1 LIKGKEETEMKVIKR
16 MKSAIV
22 VLTAI
27 LFLISCVGANPNRY
41 NTQRG
46 AAIGAGVGALAGQL
60 IGRNTKGTLIGAGVG
75 TLLGAIVG
83 NAVDQERQA
92 VAVEAAAMDKRIVYY
107 DNKDRAIEAI
117 PGPEDQHT
125 KCRKV
130 TMREWDRGNL
140 VSEKV
145 EEVCEGEKVSRYY

>member
-1 LIKGKEETEMKVIKR
+1 MKEMKRIR
-16 MKSAIV
+16 YAV
-22 VLTAI
+22 VALAAI
-27 LFLISCVGANPNRY
+27 LFLISCGNPNRY

-46 AAIGAGVGALAGQL
+46 AAIGAGFGALAGQM
-60 IGRNTKGTLIGAGVG
+60 IGRNTRGTLIGAGVG
-75 TLLGAIVG
+75 TLLVAIVG
-83 NAVDQERQA
+83 NAVDQEHQA
-92 VAVEAAAMDKRIVYY
+92 AVEAAAMDKRIVYY
-107 DNKDRAIEAI
+107 DNKDRAVEAI

-130 TMREWDRGNL
+130 TMREWDKGNL

>member
-1 LIKGKEETEMKVIKR
+1 MKEMKRIR
-16 MKSAIV
+16 YAV
-22 VLTAI
+22 VALAAI
-27 LFLISCVGANPNRY
+27 LFLISCGNPNRY

-46 AAIGAGVGALAGQL
+46 AAIGAGFGALAGQM
-60 IGRNTKGTLIGAGVG
+60 IGRNTRGTLIGAGVG
-75 TLLGAIVG
+75 TLLVAIVG

-92 VAVEAAAMDKRIVYY
+92 AVEAAVMDKRIVYY
-107 DNKDRAIEAI
+107 DNKDRAVEAI

-130 TMREWDRGNL
+130 TMREWDKGNL

>member
-1 LIKGKEETEMKVIKR
+1 MEETEMKEMKR
-16 MKSAIV
+16 IRYAV
-22 VLTAI
+22 VALAAI
-27 LFLISCVGANPNRY
+27 LFLISCGNPNRY

-46 AAIGAGVGALAGQL
+46 AAIGAGFGALAGQM

-92 VAVEAAAMDKRIVYY
+92 AVEAAAMDKRIVYY
-107 DNKDRAIEAI
+107 DNKDRAVEAI

-130 TMREWDRGNL
+130 TMREWDKGNL

>member
-1 LIKGKEETEMKVIKR
+1 MKEIKR
-16 MKSAIV
+16 ARSVVVIILAI
-22 VLTAI
+22 A
-27 LFLISCVGANPNRY
+27 FLVSCAGNPNRY

-46 AAIGAGVGALAGQL
+46 AAIGSGVGALAGQM

-92 VAVEAAAMDKRIVYY
+92 AVEAAAMDKRIVYY
-107 DNKDRAIEAI
+107 DNRDRAIEAI

-145 EEVCEGEKVSRYY
+145 EEVCEGEKVTKYY

>member
-1 LIKGKEETEMKVIKR
+1 MKEMKRIR
-16 MKSAIV
+16 YAIV
-22 VLTAI
+22 ALAAI
-27 LFLISCVGANPNRY
+27 LFLISCGNPNRY

-46 AAIGAGVGALAGQL
+46 AAIGAGFGALAGQM
-60 IGRNTKGTLIGAGVG
+60 IGKNTKGTLIGAGVG

-92 VAVEAAAMDKRIVYY
+92 AVEAAAMDKRIVYY
-107 DNKDRAIEAI
+107 DNKDRAVEAI

-130 TMREWDRGNL
+130 TMREWDKGNL

-145 EEVCEGEKVSRYY
+145 EEVCEGEKVSKYY

>member
-1 LIKGKEETEMKVIKR
+1 MKEMKRIR
-16 MKSAIV
+16 YAV
-22 VLTAI
+22 VALAAM
-27 LFLISCVGANPNRY
+27 LFLISCGNPNRY

-46 AAIGAGVGALAGQL
+46 AAIGAGFGALAGQM
-60 IGRNTKGTLIGAGVG
+60 IGRNTRGTLIGAGVG

-83 NAVDQERQA
+83 NAVDQEHQA
-92 VAVEAAAMDKRIVYY
+92 AVEAAAMDKRIVYY
-107 DNKDRAIEAI
+107 DNKDRAVEAI

>member
-1 LIKGKEETEMKVIKR
+1 MPIAEKEETEMKEIKR
-16 MKSAIV
+16 AKLAVVILIAI
-22 VLTAI
+22 T
-27 LFLISCVGANPNRY
+27 FLVSCMGNPNRY

-46 AAIGAGVGALAGQL
+46 AAIGAGVGALAGQM
-60 IGRNTKGTLIGAGVG
+60 IGRNTKSTLIGAGVG

-92 VAVEAAAMDKRIVYY
+92 AVEAAAMDKRIVYY
-107 DNKDRAIEAI
+107 DNRDRAIEAI

-145 EEVCEGEKVSRYY
+145 EEVCEGEKVTKYY

>member
-1 LIKGKEETEMKVIKR
+1 MEETDMKEIKEIR
-16 MKSAIV
+16 YAV
-22 VLTAI
+22 VALAAI
-27 LFLISCVGANPNRY
+27 LFLISCGNPNRY

-46 AAIGAGVGALAGQL
+46 AAIGAGFGALAGQM
-60 IGRNTKGTLIGAGVG
+60 IGRNTRGTLIGAGVG

-83 NAVDQERQA
+83 NAVDQEHQA
-92 VAVEAAAMDKRIVYY
+92 AVEAAAMDKRIVYY
-107 DNKDRAIEAI
+107 DNKDRAVEAI

-130 TMREWDRGNL
+130 TMREWDKGNL

>member
-1 LIKGKEETEMKVIKR
+1 MAEMEEIEMKEMKR
-16 MKSAIV
+16 IRYAV
-22 VLTAI
+22 VALAAI
-27 LFLISCVGANPNRY
+27 LFLISCGNPNRY

-46 AAIGAGVGALAGQL
+46 AAIGAGFGALAGQM
-60 IGRNTKGTLIGAGVG
+60 IGRNTRGTLIGAGVG

-83 NAVDQERQA
+83 NAVDQEHQA
-92 VAVEAAAMDKRIVYY
+92 AVEAAAMDKRIVYY
-107 DNKDRAIEAI
+107 DNKDRAVEAI

-130 TMREWDRGNL
+130 TMREWDKGNL

>member
-1 LIKGKEETEMKVIKR
+1 MNKAR
-16 MKSAIV
+16 YAILM
-22 VLTAI
+22 LTAAV
-27 LFLISCVGANPNRY
+27 LLISSGCAQPNRY

-46 AAIGAGVGALAGQL
+46 AAIGAGVGALAGQI
-60 IGRNTKGTLIGAGVG
+60 IGRNTKSTLLGVGVG

-83 NAVDQERQA
+83 NAVDQQHQIAMES
-92 VAVEAAAMDKRIVYY
+92 AATDKRIVYY
-107 DNKDRAIEAI
+107 DNPDRTIEAI

-140 VSEKV
+140 ISEKV

>member
-1 LIKGKEETEMKVIKR
+1 MAEIEMEETEMKEMKR
-16 MKSAIV
+16 IRYAV
-22 VLTAI
+22 VALAAI
-27 LFLISCVGANPNRY
+27 LFLISCGNPNRY

-46 AAIGAGVGALAGQL
+46 AAIGAGFGALAGQM
-60 IGRNTKGTLIGAGVG
+60 IGKNTKGTLIGAGVG

-92 VAVEAAAMDKRIVYY
+92 AVEAAAMDKRIVYY
-107 DNKDRAIEAI
+107 DNKDRAVEAI

-130 TMREWDRGNL
+130 TMREWDKGNL

>member
-1 LIKGKEETEMKVIKR
+1 M
-16 MKSAIV
+16 
-22 VLTAI
+22 
-27 LFLISCVGANPNRY
+27 
-41 NTQRG
+41 
-46 AAIGAGVGALAGQL
+46 

-83 NAVDQERQA
+83 NAVDQEHQA
-92 VAVEAAAMDKRIVYY
+92 VVEAAATEKRIVYY
-107 DNKDRAIEAI
+107 DNRDRAVEAI

-130 TMREWDRGNL
+130 TMREWDRGSL

>member
-1 LIKGKEETEMKVIKR
+1 MAEMEETEMKEKKR
-16 MKSAIV
+16 LGYAVV

-27 LFLISCVGANPNRY
+27 LFLISCANPHRY

-46 AAIGAGVGALAGQL
+46 AAIGAGFGALAGQI
-60 IGRNTKGTLIGAGVG
+60 IGRDTKGTLIGTGVG

-83 NAVDQERQA
+83 NAVDQEQQA
-92 VAVEAAAMDKRIVYY
+92 AVEAAAMDKRIVYY
-107 DNKDRAIEAI
+107 DNKDRAVEAI

-130 TMREWDRGNL
+130 TMREWDKGNL

-145 EEVCEGEKVSRYY
+145 EEVCEGEKVSKYY

>member
-1 LIKGKEETEMKVIKR
+1 MKKMKRFRYTIGALTLI
-16 MKSAIV
+16 
-22 VLTAI
+22 VL
-27 LFLISCVGANPNRY
+27 LISCGNPNRY

-46 AAIGAGVGALAGQL
+46 AAIGAGVGALAGQA
-60 IGRNTKGTLIGAGVG
+60 IGRDTKSTLIGAGVG
-75 TLLGAIVG
+75 TLLGAILG

-92 VAVEAAAMDKRIVYY
+92 AVEAAAMDKRIVYY

-145 EEVCEGEKVSRYY
+145 EEVCEGEKVTSYY

>member
-1 LIKGKEETEMKVIKR
+1 MAEMEETDMKEMKRIR
-16 MKSAIV
+16 YAV
-22 VLTAI
+22 VALAAI
-27 LFLISCVGANPNRY
+27 LFLISCGNPNRY

-46 AAIGAGVGALAGQL
+46 AAIGAGFGALAGQM
-60 IGRNTKGTLIGAGVG
+60 IGKNTKGTLIGAGVG

-83 NAVDQERQA
+83 NAVDQEHQA
-92 VAVEAAAMDKRIVYY
+92 AVEAAAMDKRIVYY
-107 DNKDRAIEAI
+107 DNKDRAVEAI

-130 TMREWDRGNL
+130 TMREWDKGNL

>member
-1 LIKGKEETEMKVIKR
+1 MAEMEETDMKEMKRIR
-16 MKSAIV
+16 YAV
-22 VLTAI
+22 VALAAI
-27 LFLISCVGANPNRY
+27 LFLISCGNPNRY

-46 AAIGAGVGALAGQL
+46 AAIGAGFGALAGQM
-60 IGRNTKGTLIGAGVG
+60 IGRNTRGTLIGAGVG
-75 TLLGAIVG
+75 TLLVAIVG
-83 NAVDQERQA
+83 NAVDQEHQA
-92 VAVEAAAMDKRIVYY
+92 AVEAAAMDKRIVYY
-107 DNKDRAIEAI
+107 DNKDRAVEAI

-130 TMREWDRGNL
+130 TMREWDKGNL

>member
-1 LIKGKEETEMKVIKR
+1 MKMKAIKYCML
-16 MKSAIV
+16 M
-22 VLTAI
+22 LTAVV
-27 LFLISCVGANPNRY
+27 FFVSCAGSNPHRY

-60 IGRNTKGTLIGAGVG
+60 VGRNTKSTLIGAGVG

-83 NAVDQERQA
+83 NAVDQQHQA
-92 VAVEAAAMDKRIVYY
+92 AREAAAMDKRIVYY
-107 DNKDRAIEAI
+107 DNKDHAIEAI

-130 TMREWDRGNL
+130 TMREWDNGTL

-145 EEVCEGEKVSRYY
+145 EEVCEGEKISKKY

>member
-1 LIKGKEETEMKVIKR
+1 MKKMIKIRYAIGAFILVI
-16 MKSAIV
+16 
-22 VLTAI
+22 L
-27 LFLISCVGANPNRY
+27 LISCGNPNRY

-46 AAIGAGVGALAGQL
+46 AAIGAGVGALAGQV
-60 IGRNTKGTLIGAGVG
+60 IGRNTKSTLIGAGVG

-92 VAVEAAAMDKRIVYY
+92 AVEAAAMDKRIVYY

-145 EEVCEGEKVSRYY
+145 EEVCEGEKVTSYY

>member
-1 LIKGKEETEMKVIKR
+1 MEEKEETEMKEIKR
-16 MKSAIV
+16 IRDAVV
-22 VLTAI
+22 VLAAI
-27 LFLISCVGANPNRY
+27 LFLLSCGNPNRY

-60 IGRNTKGTLIGAGVG
+60 IGGNTKGTLIGAGVG

-83 NAVDQERQA
+83 NAVDQERQ

-117 PGPEDQHT
+117 PGPEDQQT

-145 EEVCEGEKVSRYY
+145 EEVCEGEKVTRYY

>member
-1 LIKGKEETEMKVIKR
+1 MKEIKR
-16 MKSAIV
+16 IRYAVV
-22 VLTAI
+22 VLAAI
-27 LFLISCVGANPNRY
+27 LFLLSCGNPNRY

-60 IGRNTKGTLIGAGVG
+60 IGGNTKGTLLGAGVG

-83 NAVDQERQA
+83 NAVDQERQ

>member
-1 LIKGKEETEMKVIKR
+1 MLEMEETEMEEKKR
-16 MKSAIV
+16 LGYAVV

-27 LFLISCVGANPNRY
+27 LFLISCANPHRY

-46 AAIGAGVGALAGQL
+46 AAIGAGVGALAGQM

-83 NAVDQERQA
+83 NAVDQEHQA
-92 VAVEAAAMDKRIVYY
+92 AVEAAAMDKRIVYY
-107 DNKDRAIEAI
+107 DNKDRAVEAI

-130 TMREWDRGNL
+130 TMREWDKGNL

>member
-1 LIKGKEETEMKVIKR
+1 MKEMKRIR
-16 MKSAIV
+16 YAV
-22 VLTAI
+22 VALAAI
-27 LFLISCVGANPNRY
+27 LFLISCGNPNRY

-46 AAIGAGVGALAGQL
+46 AAIGAGFGALAGQM
-60 IGRNTKGTLIGAGVG
+60 IGRNTRGTLIGAGVG

-92 VAVEAAAMDKRIVYY
+92 AVEAAVMDKRIVYY
-107 DNKDRAIEAI
+107 DNKDRAVEAI

-130 TMREWDRGNL
+130 TMREWDKGNL

-145 EEVCEGEKVSRYY
+145 EEVCEGEKVTRYY

>member
-1 LIKGKEETEMKVIKR
+1 MKAIQR
-16 MKSAIV
+16 RKSAIV
-22 VLTAI
+22 VLALI
-27 LFLISCVGANPNRY
+27 LFLISCAGGNPNRF

-92 VAVEAAAMDKRIVYY
+92 AVEAAAMDKRIVYY
-107 DNKDRAIEAI
+107 DNKDHAIEAI

>member
-1 LIKGKEETEMKVIKR
+1 MKAIQR
-16 MKSAIV
+16 RKSAIV
-22 VLTAI
+22 VLTLI
-27 LFLISCVGANPNRY
+27 LFLISCAGGNPNRF

-83 NAVDQERQA
+83 NAVDQEHQ
-92 VAVEAAAMDKRIVYY
+92 VAVEAAAVDKRIVYY
-107 DNKDRAIEAI
+107 DNKDHAIEAI

>member
-1 LIKGKEETEMKVIKR
+1 MKEMKRIR
-16 MKSAIV
+16 YAV
-22 VLTAI
+22 VALAAI
-27 LFLISCVGANPNRY
+27 LFLISCGNPNRY

-46 AAIGAGVGALAGQL
+46 AAIGAGFGALAGQM
-60 IGRNTKGTLIGAGVG
+60 IGKNTRGTLIGAGVG

-92 VAVEAAAMDKRIVYY
+92 AVEAAAMDKRIVYY
-107 DNKDRAIEAI
+107 DNKDRAVEAI

-130 TMREWDRGNL
+130 TMREWDKGNL

>member
-1 LIKGKEETEMKVIKR
+1 MKEMKRIR
-16 MKSAIV
+16 YAV
-22 VLTAI
+22 VALAAI
-27 LFLISCVGANPNRY
+27 LFLISCGNPNRY

-46 AAIGAGVGALAGQL
+46 AAIGAGFGALAGQM
-60 IGRNTKGTLIGAGVG
+60 IGRNTRGTLIGAGVG

-92 VAVEAAAMDKRIVYY
+92 AVEAAVMDKRIVYY
-107 DNKDRAIEAI
+107 DNKDRAVEAI

-130 TMREWDRGNL
+130 TMREWDKGNL

>member
-1 LIKGKEETEMKVIKR
+1 MKEMKRIR
-16 MKSAIV
+16 YAV
-22 VLTAI
+22 VALAAI
-27 LFLISCVGANPNRY
+27 LFLISCGNPNRY

-46 AAIGAGVGALAGQL
+46 AAIGAGFGALAGQM
-60 IGRNTKGTLIGAGVG
+60 IGRNTRGTLIGAGVG

-83 NAVDQERQA
+83 NAVDQEHQA
-92 VAVEAAAMDKRIVYY
+92 AVEAAAMDKRIVYY
-107 DNKDRAIEAI
+107 DNKDRAVEAI

-130 TMREWDRGNL
+130 TMREWDKGNL

>member
-1 LIKGKEETEMKVIKR
+1 MKVIQR
-16 MKSAIV
+16 RKSAIV
-22 VLTAI
+22 VLTLI
-27 LFLISCVGANPNRY
+27 LFLISCAGGNPNRF

-75 TLLGAIVG
+75 TLIGAIVG

-92 VAVEAAAMDKRIVYY
+92 AVEAAAMDKRIVYY
-107 DNKDRAIEAI
+107 DNKDHAIEAI
-117 PGPEDQHT
+117 PEPEDQHT